1 MDIGEQSVD
10 HLNKHIDEGF
20 SEIMANYVVDYVQWL
35 EEDGDVYIAY
45 APMLNTNVIAQT
57 EKPSCPLV
65 LLILLMPVVPGR
77 FKSTP
82 AFHSLR

>member
-1 MDIGEQSVD
+1 MRYYGGIMDIGEQSID

-45 APMLNTNVIAQT
+45 APMLNTNVIALFPPFIPT
-57 EKPSCPLV
+57 
-65 LLILLMPVVPGR
+65 GANN
-77 FKSTP
+77 T
-82 AFHSLR
+82 